1 MEEVLVI
8 KRCAMCPEK
17 ALYKGPAFLKGGMVF
32 CSPVC
37 EALWV
42 AVTPGQWIDP
52 GQLMPGGLYH
62 EHPEIWSDC

>member
-1 MEEVLVI
+1 MDEVLAL

-17 ALYKGPAFLKGGMVF
+17 ALYKGPVFLMGGLVF

-42 AVTPGQWIDP
+42 NMTPGQWIDP
-52 GQLMPGGLYH
+52 AELMPGGRYYD
-62 EHPEIWSDC
+62 HPEIWSDC